1 MTTVTNTTKHIISK
15 DNFDFAV
22 RTGIYEIL
30 DHISQTKII
39 VKYFP
44 ACLTKEVIQTVI
56 IK

>member
-30 DHISQTKII
+30 DHISETKII